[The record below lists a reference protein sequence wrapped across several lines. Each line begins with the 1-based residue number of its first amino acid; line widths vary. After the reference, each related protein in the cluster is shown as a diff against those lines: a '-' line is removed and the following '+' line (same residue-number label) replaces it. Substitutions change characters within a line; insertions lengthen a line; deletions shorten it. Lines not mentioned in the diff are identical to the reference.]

1 MSDGNGQI
9 LIASKDGKCIRFSE
23 NDVRKTGRGSQGV
36 KSMDLKEDDEIIDM
50 TLVKEGSQIIT
61 ITENGYGKRSP
72 ESDYRLQGRGGMG
85 VKAGVLNDK
94 TGRLVAL
101 KQTNGDEDILMIA
114 DNGVVIRTPVDSISQ
129 FSRMSQGVRV
139 MKLREGAKLVS
150 VALSAKEEETE
161 AAETE
166 TAVEDENEE

>member
-1 MSDGNGQI
+1 M
-9 LIASKDGKCIRFSE
+9 R
-23 NDVRKTGRGSQGV
+23 R
-36 KSMDLKEDDEIIDM
+36 
-50 TLVKEGSQIIT
+50 
-61 ITENGYGKRSP
+61 
-72 ESDYRLQGRGGMG
+72 

-150 VALSAKEEETE
+150 VALSAKEEETDV
-161 AAETE
+161 AETE